1 MSSDRR
7 QRKKE
12 QRAQRLE
19 AERKAAARRELI
31 RRLTT
36 GLGFG
41 LVIAVALIFA
51 SRSGTSQLPG
61 TYEEFRDRPVACGA
75 TAPDP
80 YQPMTFDGPEPGQIP
95 AGAEVTVTLRTSCG
109 PITIELAVAD
119 HPETANNFVFLAR
132 QGFYDGTV
140 IHRIVKDFVIQAG
153 DPGADGTGG
162 PGYTIGDEFPPENFA
177 FEPGVVAMANS
188 GPGTTGSQFF
198 IVVGSQA
205 DVLPPRFNILGR
217 VVDGFDTIEKIL
229 AVPTAR
235 QPGTVEESRPLE
247 AIYIESIDIQ
257 ISGG

>member
-12 QRAQRLE
+12 HRAQRLE
-19 AERKAAARRELI
+19 AERKTAARRELI

-41 LVIAVALIFA
+41 LVIAVALILA
-51 SRSGTSQLPG
+51 SRGGSSQLPD
-61 TYEEFRDRPVACGA
+61 TYREFRDRPVACGA

-80 YQPMTFDGPEPGQIP
+80 YEPMTFDAPEPGQIP
-95 AGAEVTVTLRTSCG
+95 AGAAVTVTLRTSCG
-109 PITIELAVAD
+109 PITIELDPARY
-119 HPETANNFVFLAR
+119 PETANNFVFLAR
-132 QGFYDGTV
+132 RGFYDATV
-140 IHRIVKDFVIQAG
+140 IHRVVQDFVIQGG
-153 DPGADGTGG
+153 DPRADGTGG
-162 PGYTIGDEFPPENFA
+162 PGYTIEDEFPPEGFT
-177 FEPGVVAMANS
+177 FEPGVVAMANA

-205 DVLPPRFNILGR
+205 DILPPRFNILGR

-247 AIYIESIDIQ
+247 AIYIEAVDVDI
-257 ISGG
+257 SS